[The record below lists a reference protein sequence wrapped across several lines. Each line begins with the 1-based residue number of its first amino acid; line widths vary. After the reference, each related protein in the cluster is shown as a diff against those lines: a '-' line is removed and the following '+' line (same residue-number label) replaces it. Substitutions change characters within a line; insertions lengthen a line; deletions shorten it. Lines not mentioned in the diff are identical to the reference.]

1 MKRDPD
7 LIRQLL
13 LAVEQQEE
21 PFETKDITLPDY
33 DSDQVMYHAEI
44 LSEAGFLVGED
55 VSTMGIP
62 NVLIRRMTF
71 EGHEFLDAIRSP
83 SVWRKTRDLV
93 TRAGGGFAMDVV
105 KKVAIS
111 ILLGDVLGGPRHDGF
126 AQPFH
131 AP

>member
-7 LIRQLL
+7 FIRQLL

-21 PFETKDITLPDY
+21 PFETKDMTLPDY

-44 LSEAGFLVGED
+44 LSEAGLFVGED

-111 ILLGDVLGGPRHDGF
+111 ILEKELIANG
-126 AQPFH
+126 
-131 AP
+131 